1 MEPTRMKVVFFDL
14 DGTLFDH
21 DHSLRLAISAIQRKY
36 SGLAGKNVEELTGQY
51 NAALQRA
58 YDAYLDKTITYE
70 EADIR
75 KIHLFFASLGLPE
88 PSLDEVQEFRDAYK
102 VVYRENRRATP
113 GSIEALA
120 RLREHGFRIA
130 VITNG
135 QVEDQAA
142 KAKAIGIMHLID
154 RIITSEETGYRKPDC
169 RIFQYAIEQ
178 LGASLDTTWMI
189 GDSADSDIKGALD
202 AQLAAIMYSPTA
214 NDSQQLLFGQQIPII
229 RHMAELPGHFGIA
242 SHRFEPR
249 FASAPGKLV
258 IEGIGIDLV
267 TEPRHCLQV
276 SKERVQ
282 FLAQRMGM
290 VLEAAAKK
298 RYIPAMSH
306 IESMIRVIAKGA
318 GHIDE
323 EMIQISF
330 PGRELDDTIA
340 NKPDCHVTERD
351 HSIRAEYVRLALDT
365 VLENEAA
372 LREVASLLQG
382 HCNDLMR
389 DCPRAAIRQLR
400 CAMLIL
406 AEQAGIRQKITVT
419 GEQIDQ

>member
-1 MEPTRMKVVFFDL
+1 
-14 DGTLFDH
+14 
-21 DHSLRLAISAIQRKY
+21 
-36 SGLAGKNVEELTGQY
+36 
-51 NAALQRA
+51 
-58 YDAYLDKTITYE
+58 
-70 EADIR
+70 
-75 KIHLFFASLGLPE
+75 
-88 PSLDEVQEFRDAYK
+88 
-102 VVYRENRRATP
+102 
-113 GSIEALA
+113 
-120 RLREHGFRIA
+120 
-130 VITNG
+130 
-135 QVEDQAA
+135 
-142 KAKAIGIMHLID
+142 MHLID
-154 RIITSEETGYRKPDC
+154 LIITSEETGYRKPD
-169 RIFQYAIEQ
+169 RGIFQYAIEQ
-178 LGASLDTTWMI
+178 LGASLDTTCMI
-189 GDSADSDIKGALD
+189 GDSVDSDIKGALD
-202 AQLAAIMYSPTA
+202 AQLAAI
-214 NDSQQLLFGQQIPII
+214 I
-229 RHMAELPGHFGIA
+229 
-242 SHRFEPR
+242 HRFEPR

-351 HSIRAEYVRLALDT
+351 RSIRAEYVRLALDT
-365 VLENEAA
+365 VSDNEAA
-372 LREVASLLQG
+372 LQEVASLLQG

-389 DCPRAAIRQLR
+389 DCPRAAIRQLL

-406 AEQAGIRQKITVT
+406 AEQAGIRQKTTVT